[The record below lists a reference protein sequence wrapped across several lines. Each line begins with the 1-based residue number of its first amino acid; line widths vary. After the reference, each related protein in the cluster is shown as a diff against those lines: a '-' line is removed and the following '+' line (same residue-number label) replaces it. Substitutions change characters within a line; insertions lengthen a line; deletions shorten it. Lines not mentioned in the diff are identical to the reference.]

1 MFNIILL
8 LRKGLLYMQAIM
20 ETIFE
25 TIYLIT
31 AITLGII
38 LIVKSNKKLV
48 PLLFGISAIV
58 LGVGDA
64 FHLVPRMYGLD
75 VVGLENNVYALG
87 IGKLITSIS
96 MTFFYVLLY
105 FVLIVR
111 YPDQN
116 KKYLTPTIIGLAI
129 VRIILCSFPQN
140 MWTLTD
146 SSLSWVWGIYRNIPF
161 VIIGIIMII
170 LFYQNAKE
178 NNDKTFKYMWIAI
191 LLSFAFYIPV
201 VLFAATYSWVGML
214 MLPKTICY
222 IWIIIMG
229 FRTLKNSDTILS
241 TK

>member
-1 MFNIILL
+1 
-8 LRKGLLYMQAIM
+8 M

>member
-1 MFNIILL
+1 
-8 LRKGLLYMQAIM
+8 MQAIM

>member
-1 MFNIILL
+1 
-8 LRKGLLYMQAIM
+8 MQAIM

-31 AITLGII
+31 AITIGII

-64 FHLVPRMYGLD
+64 FHLIPRMYGLD
-75 VVGLENNVYALG
+75 VVGLENIVYALG
-87 IGKLITSIS
+87 IGKLITSIT

-105 FVLIVR
+105 FVLVVR
-111 YPDQN
+111 YPEQN

-140 MWTLTD
+140 MWTSAD
-146 SSLSWVWGIYRNIPF
+146 APLSWGIYRNIPF
-161 VIIGIIMII
+161 VIIGIIMVIF
-170 LFYQNAKE
+170 FYKNAKA
-178 NNDKTFKYMWIAI
+178 NDDKTLKYMWLAI

-201 VLFAATYSWVGML
+201 VLFASTYSWVGML
-214 MLPKTICY
+214 MIPKTVCY

-229 FRTLKNSDTILS
+229 FRTLKTSSTTLS

>member
-1 MFNIILL
+1 
-8 LRKGLLYMQAIM
+8 MQAIM

-31 AITLGII
+31 AITMGII
-38 LIVKSNKKLV
+38 LIVKSDKKLV

-64 FHLVPRMYGLD
+64 FHLIPRMYGLD

-87 IGKLITSIS
+87 IGKLITSIT

-105 FVLIVR
+105 FVLVVR
-111 YPDQN
+111 YPEQS
-116 KKYLTPTIIGLAI
+116 KKYLTPTIIGLATI
-129 VRIILCSFPQN
+129 RIILCSFPQN
-140 MWTLTD
+140 MWTSAD
-146 SSLSWVWGIYRNIPF
+146 APISWGIYRNIPF

-170 LFYQNAKE
+170 LFYKNAKA
-178 NNDKTFKYMWIAI
+178 NDDKTLKYMWLAI

-201 VLFAATYSWVGML
+201 VLFATTYSWVGML
-214 MLPKTICY
+214 MLPKTVCY

-229 FRTLKNSDTILS
+229 FRTLKSSDTTLS

>member
-1 MFNIILL
+1 
-8 LRKGLLYMQAIM
+8 MQAIM
-20 ETIFE
+20 ETISE

-31 AITLGII
+31 AITMGII
-38 LIVKSNKKLV
+38 LIVKSDKKLV

-64 FHLVPRMYGLD
+64 FHLIPRMYGLD

-87 IGKLITSIS
+87 IGKLITSIT

-105 FVLIVR
+105 FVLVVR
-111 YPDQN
+111 YPEQS
-116 KKYLTPTIIGLAI
+116 KKYLTPTIIGLATI
-129 VRIILCSFPQN
+129 RIILCSFPQN
-140 MWTLTD
+140 MWTSAD
-146 SSLSWVWGIYRNIPF
+146 APISWGIYRNIPF

-170 LFYQNAKE
+170 LFYKNAKA
-178 NNDKTFKYMWIAI
+178 NDDKTLKYMWLAI

-201 VLFAATYSWVGML
+201 VLFATTYSWVGML
-214 MLPKTICY
+214 MLPKTVCY

-229 FRTLKNSDTILS
+229 FRTLKSSDTTLS